1 MEELIVKGV
10 KGFIIAGAFGTRGH
24 MGKIFTAK
32 FCRERNV
39 PVLGICLGFQL
50 MVVEI
55 CRNVL
60 NLDVHSAEFNESQSA
75 NVIVDMPEYKTN
87 QMGGTMRLGKRMTMI
102 KKGS

>member
-1 MEELIVKGV
+1 LKPDIIFIDSETLSEEELEELVRNGV

-24 MGKIFTAK
+24 LGKIATSK

-60 NLDVHSAEFNESQSA
+60 KLDVHSAEFNESQTA
-75 NVIVDMPEYKTN
+75 NVIVDMPE
-87 QMGGTMRLGKRMTMI
+87 
-102 KKGS
+102 